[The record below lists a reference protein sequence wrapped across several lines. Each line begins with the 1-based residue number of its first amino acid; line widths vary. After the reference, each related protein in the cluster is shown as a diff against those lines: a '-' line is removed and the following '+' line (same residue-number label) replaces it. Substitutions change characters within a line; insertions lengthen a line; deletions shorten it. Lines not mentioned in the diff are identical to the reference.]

1 MNFLEFITEATKSA
15 SQQNKPKKPT
25 TSQKGQKT
33 SGNLEDKHVAI
44 TFGRF
49 NPPHAGHGKLLDAVK
64 AHGGDSETIESTHPV
79 VRITKES
86 VIRTTKSRPHEEVI
100 SLTQG
105 QDSKQRST

>member
-44 TFGRF
+44 TS
-49 NPPHAGHGKLLDAVK
+49 V
-64 AHGGDSETIESTHPV
+64 SYTH
-79 VRITKES
+79 
-86 VIRTTKSRPHEEVI
+86 
-100 SLTQG
+100 LTLPT
-105 QDSKQRST
+105 R

>member
-1 MNFLEFITEATKSA
+1 MNFLEFITEAAKSA

-49 NPPHAGHGKLLDAVK
+49 NPPHAGPV
-64 AHGGDSETIESTHPV
+64 SYTHLTLP
-79 VRITKES
+79 
-86 VIRTTKSRPHEEVI
+86 TTPYV
-100 SLTQG
+100 
-105 QDSKQRST
+105 